1 MDMMQRHLEYAEQW
15 ARNGH
20 GLTIRRRAVS
30 TAYYAVF
37 HALARLCADELLG
50 NDRETRK
57 SKEYERVYRALEHK
71 TLRSVFQNTPR
82 NDRIIRQIGDRVV
95 LLQSK
100 RHDADYLPTGHVFS
114 KAESLDLI
122 ASAKSAIELMDSLS
136 AQERRALA
144 VRLIIRDR
152 HL

>member
-1 MDMMQRHLEYAEQW
+1 MDMIQRHLEYADQW
-15 ARNGH
+15 VRNGH
-20 GLTIRRRAVS
+20 GLTIKRRAVS

-50 NDRETRK
+50 SERETRN
-57 SKEYERVYRALEHK
+57 SKDYERIYRALEHK
-71 TLRSVFQNTPR
+71 TLRSVFQNAPKDNR
-82 NDRIIRQIGDRVV
+82 ALRQIGDRVV

-100 RHDADYLPTGHVFS
+100 RHDADYLPARHVFS

-122 ASAKSAIELMDSLS
+122 ASARSAVTLIGKLS
-136 AQERRALA
+136 AEERRALA

-152 HL
+152 NP